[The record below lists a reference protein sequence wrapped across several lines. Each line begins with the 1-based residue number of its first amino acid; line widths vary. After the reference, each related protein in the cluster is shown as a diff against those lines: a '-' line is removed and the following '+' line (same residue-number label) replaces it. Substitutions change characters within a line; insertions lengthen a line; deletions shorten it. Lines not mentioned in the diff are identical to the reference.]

1 MNLKRFQSFMK
12 HALLVVAA
20 LTTVGISGC
29 DDDDDAPPA
38 ATQTIWEI
46 VQADDNLS
54 MLEEQL
60 LAAGLDDELDA
71 ESGNLTLFAPSN
83 AAMETLLS
91 TLGLDDFE
99 SISEQVTQAVLAY
112 HVANSEYL
120 ASALTNG
127 ASLTTLQGESI
138 MVVTTTTGEKT
149 LDTGATSNSK
159 VTTADKDATNG
170 VVHVVDVVLV
180 PPTVGDLI
188 VATLGTVL
196 QPILLGS
203 DFTTLA
209 GGLQKANAFAADA
222 DLPTLTE
229 ILLNE
234 APGTEDFL
242 YTVFAPTNAT
252 FETML
257 EEEILDSDTLTGQQ
271 WYGIISH
278 HVVADDVTYG
288 STDDYTLGGQ
298 FNTLATQTT
307 AKKLTVLATNAPT
320 DPEKGI
326 MTGIALD
333 ANGDISPEAQIAVL
347 DVLTATG
354 ANPAQN
360 GIINVIAG
368 FLSPM

>member
-1 MNLKRFQSFMK
+1 MK

-29 DDDDDAPPA
+29 DDDEDGPPA

-46 VQADDNLS
+46 VQGDDNLS
-54 MLEEQL
+54 MVEEQL
-60 LAAGLDDELDA
+60 IAAGLDDQLDA
-71 ESGNLTLFAPSN
+71 DGANLTLFAPSN

-91 TLGLDDFE
+91 TLGLDNFS

-112 HVANSEYL
+112 HVANSEHL
-120 ASALTNG
+120 SSALTNG
-127 ASLTTLQGESI
+127 AALTTLQGEQI

-159 VTTADKDATNG
+159 VTTADRDATNG

-180 PPTVGDLI
+180 PPTIGDLI
-188 VATLGTVL
+188 VSTLGTVL

-203 DFTTLA
+203 DFTTLS
-209 GGLQKANAFAADA
+209 GGLQMANAYAEDEG
-222 DLPTLTE
+222 LPTLTE

-252 FETML
+252 FEALL
-257 EEEILDSDTLTGQQ
+257 EDEILDSDTLTGEE

-278 HVVADDVTYG
+278 HVVADEVTYG
-288 STDDYTLGGQ
+288 GTDDYAQGGQ
-298 FNTLATQTT
+298 FNTLATATST
-307 AKKLTVLATNAPT
+307 RKLTVLATNAPP
-320 DPEKGI
+320 DQANGI
-326 MTGIALD
+326 MTGIVID
-333 ANGDISPEAQIAVL
+333 SNGDTTPEAQIAVL